1 MRILSIFT
9 LIAVCFVCSPGS
21 VGSKSAAEQPDIS
34 KSGSEFLDICS
45 AIDGEQNEDVFVRV
59 HNNATCLA
67 WVEGFREG
75 FTVHDEL
82 LGVPEKDRMVCVS
95 RGVTTI
101 QIIRVMKKYI
111 GDNPDKAHRA
121 TRFIASLALAR
132 AFPCKAK

>member
-1 MRILSIFT
+1 MLSVIT

-21 VGSKSAAEQPDIS
+21 IGSKSAAEQPDIGR
-34 KSGSEFLDICS
+34 SGSNFLDICS
-45 AIDGEQNEDVFVRV
+45 AIDGEQNRDVFARV

-67 WVEGFREG
+67 WVEGFRDG

-82 LGVPEKDRMVCVS
+82 LGVPEKDRMVCVP
-95 RGVTTI
+95 RGVTTV

-111 GDNPDKAHRA
+111 ADNPDKAHRA
-121 TRFIASLALAR
+121 TRFIASVALAR